1 MKKNTLRSM
10 GVGFLSAGVLTGI
23 FAVLSGHIPVE
34 GVTVQSIF
42 DSGEAEIIAS
52 LEEEQAGLNEEIEAL
67 ESTRN
72 NLNANVASLQE
83 RDEARENEIESL
95 QATIRDLES
104 AAQDDDD
111 EESSEEEDTTEE
123 EVTTEESVDGIFT
136 INDGESSEDISN
148 RLEDD
153 GYIESATE
161 FRDLLDSWGLNEVIQ
176 TGDHEL
182 TPDMSIHEI
191 ASIITGGAYYYSN

>member
-10 GVGFLSAGVLTGI
+10 GVGFLFAGVLTAI
-23 FAVLSGHIPVE
+23 FAILSGHVPVE

-52 LEEEQAGLNEEIEAL
+52 LEEEQAELNEEIEAL

-83 RDEARENEIESL
+83 REEERENEIEEL
-95 QATIRDLES
+95 QATIRDLENEDNDES
-104 AAQDDDD
+104 NEEDETSED
-111 EESSEEEDTTEE
+111 EETTEE
-123 EVTTEESVDGIFT
+123 NEETVDGIFT
-136 INDGESSEDISN
+136 INEGESSEDISN
-148 RLEDD
+148 RLEAD
-153 GYIESATE
+153 GYIESADE
-161 FRDLLDSWGLNEVIQ
+161 FRELLDSWGLNEVIQ
-176 TGDHEL
+176 TGDHEV
-182 TPDMSIHEI
+182 TPEMSIHEI